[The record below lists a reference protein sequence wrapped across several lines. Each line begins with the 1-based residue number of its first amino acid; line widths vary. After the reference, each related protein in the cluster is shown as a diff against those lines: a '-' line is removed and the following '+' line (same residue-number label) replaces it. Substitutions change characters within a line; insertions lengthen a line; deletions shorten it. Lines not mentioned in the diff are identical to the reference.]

1 MRYSETITVSASSL
15 AETGSL
21 RTSFIFKQ
29 LYIADFNGWVLAGS
43 YPSPTSSK
51 VTGFRW
57 VGSNVMSEQE
67 EHATMIV
74 CGFSDSLLGSTAR
87 ASGNV
92 SAIYGTDSW
101 SSGIWRIS
109 VFDLVSASPKSLNC
123 MGFPSTYMKLRP
135 DNSFGENPPNGT
147 YRLNVEAGGRTIPLT
162 IIVDLP

>member
-1 MRYSETITVSASSL
+1 MTEGASMRTA
-15 AETGSL
+15 
-21 RTSFIFKQ
+21 FIFKQ
-29 LYIADFNGWVLAGS
+29 LFVADYNGWVLSGS
-43 YPSPTSSK
+43 YPTPTSSK

-57 VGSNVMSEQE
+57 VGSSVMSEQE

-74 CGFSDSLLGSTAR
+74 CGFADSLVGSTVR
-87 ASGNV
+87 ASGSV

-109 VFDLVSASPKSLNC
+109 VFDLVSASPKPLNC
-123 MGFPSTYMKLRP
+123 MGFPSTYRKLRP